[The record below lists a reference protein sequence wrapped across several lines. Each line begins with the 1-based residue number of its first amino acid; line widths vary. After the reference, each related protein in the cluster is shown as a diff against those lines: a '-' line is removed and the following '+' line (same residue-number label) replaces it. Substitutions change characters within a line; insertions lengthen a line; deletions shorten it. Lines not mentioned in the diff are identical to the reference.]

1 MLLFIVRRCLSV
13 VQKKT
18 CMVRSDDIGG
28 VQTGKVLTLKYVIVS
43 RVFFIRFF
51 FSTVKTGG
59 GQQVLSSSVS
69 YFYLQG
75 SKHLHSL

>member
-1 MLLFIVRRCLSV
+1 MPIIVYASFYRASSSLCGA
-13 VQKKT
+13 KKT

-51 FSTVKTGG
+51 FYSEDRRGTASVK
-59 GQQVLSSSVS
+59 L
-69 YFYLQG
+69 FCIIFL
-75 SKHLHSL
+75 LAR